1 MCPSKK
7 EAPFLSTRFTIA
19 DAIARA
25 VKLTDL
31 KDNIGDGIPYPPED
45 VWRNARLD
53 RYRNAQATLQEV
65 EHA

>member
-1 MCPSKK
+1 VCPSKK

-31 KDNIGDGIPYPPED
+31 KDNIGDGTPYPPKD

-53 RYRNAQATLQEV
+53 R
-65 EHA
+65 